1 MRCCGKGFQIP
12 GQIGLQRLHCTIFR
26 QQSIVCCREYSKIK
40 QYSQI
45 KCTRSYDSVGTLYAN
60 RHFNPINRTRSR
72 PSHGTLYAGCFFLPL
87 PRDLVH
93 RVHLLAPPA
102 GPCTPGASSWRMES
116 DRHNVI
122 FFICQAGQHSCSA
135 TYVYTPFPC
144 RTLWPIEELLF

>member
-60 RHFNPINRTRSR
+60 RHFTPINRTRSR
-72 PSHGTLYAGCFFLPL
+72 PSRETLYTGCIFLAL
-87 PRDLVH
+87 LRDLVH
-93 RVHLLAPPA
+93 RVHL
-102 GPCTPGASSWRMES
+102 PGLPVR
-116 DRHNVI
+116 
-122 FFICQAGQHSCSA
+122 
-135 TYVYTPFPC
+135 PC
-144 RTLWPIEELLF
+144 RPSGLGAAFPEVFTEWNIYCTKRNRWQMLKTCLCSNQTFTKMK